1 MQRQQSIAFEGRD
14 SETPLNEK
22 LSAKYIRSFAYYT
35 VKDRL
40 PVILTKVINDLVTNK
55 SRILQEHNKD
65 EVEEDLKSIIGK
77 ISKLKNELVTNKTL
91 VKLNSKGDDITSW
104 NDYLDLNLNSETEQ
118 HCWYYS
124 PWLLVECYMYRRLWE
139 VVENSEFL
147 QDLDPFAC
155 KKEEAFYMALNEI
168 KTVAK
173 SCLTTLKGG
182 MTEIKDTFIKYLK
195 LSLWSNHCDLSLSNG
210 NQISGDECS
219 TLTQLNSL
227 DSFLLC
233 EDSLKVFKYLE
244 KNPGGV
250 IDFVT
255 DNAGYEAYCDFCFCD
270 LLCTSSLVSKIR
282 FHVKKLPWYVSD
294 LTRNDIKWMLDRL
307 EKEGIS
313 ELSARWKKYFDDGVW
328 SIYEENYWT
337 MPFGYKDMKTK
348 DLELYNYLSQ
358 SCLVIFK
365 GDLNYRKLLDDINWS
380 TTENFGIVLRDFK
393 PSSILTLRTIKSDV
407 VCGLPPGKSDQLS
420 EKDKMWMRTGDY
432 AVIQFYEA

>member
-1 MQRQQSIAFEGRD
+1 M
-14 SETPLNEK
+14 
-22 LSAKYIRSFAYYT
+22 
-35 VKDRL
+35 
-40 PVILTKVINDLVTNK
+40 
-55 SRILQEHNKD
+55 
-65 EVEEDLKSIIGK
+65 
-77 ISKLKNELVTNKTL
+77 
-91 VKLNSKGDDITSW
+91 
-104 NDYLDLNLNSETEQ
+104 
-118 HCWYYS
+118 
-124 PWLLVECYMYRRLWE
+124 
-139 VVENSEFL
+139 
-147 QDLDPFAC
+147 
-155 KKEEAFYMALNEI
+155 
-168 KTVAK
+168 
-173 SCLTTLKGG
+173 
-182 MTEIKDTFIKYLK
+182 
-195 LSLWSNHCDLSLSNG
+195 
-210 NQISGDECS
+210 
-219 TLTQLNSL
+219 
-227 DSFLLC
+227 
-233 EDSLKVFKYLE
+233 
-244 KNPGGV
+244 
-250 IDFVT
+250 
-255 DNAGYEAYCDFCFCD
+255 
-270 LLCTSSLVSKIR
+270 
-282 FHVKKLPWYVSD
+282 KKLPWYVSD